1 MTRRVVGLVGAA
13 LAGFTASGYALEYAT
28 GRPHGRM
35 VLGAL
40 AVGLTATAAAKLV
53 EWLTARRGAEA
64 VVLGYWVCV
73 GVRGLVALTGA
84 VSLAE
89 FAFDP
94 QDRHAWLLWLLAVY
108 LAALAFET
116 VRSVRAADLASVAI
130 PGSGGGPNE

>member
-1 MTRRVVGLVGAA
+1 
-13 LAGFTASGYALEYAT
+13 
-28 GRPHGRM
+28 M

-53 EWLTARRGAEA
+53 EWLTARRGAES
-64 VVLGYWVCV
+64 VVLGYWVGV
-73 GVRGLVALTGA
+73 GVRGLVALAGA
-84 VSLAE
+84 MSLAE

-116 VRSVRAADLASVAI
+116 VRSVRVADLASVAI